1 MIEKMKFLSITGPK
15 ADIDRMTETYLSKYE
30 IHLENALS
38 ELTEVANLSPFLE
51 INPYKEALSTIDSFY
66 EQLED
71 PSQIS
76 PELMDIEKAIKTV
89 RAVQDGFRRLE
100 EEKSRLQSEHAE
112 ILDPLKIIRP
122 FKNLNFDVSE
132 ILNFKYIHYRFGRIE
147 KQYLQKFEKYIY
159 DNLDTLFIKCGED
172 EMYVYGVY
180 FVPEHQAHKVHAVY
194 SSMHFERIF
203 IPNEYHGTAAEAFEK
218 LDTRHREIHKA
229 LDANKE
235 ASRKFLQ
242 DNSTKIV
249 SAKAALD
256 ACSSSFDIRKLAACT
271 PGDTN
276 TFYILCGWMTE
287 KDALAFRK
295 DIQNDEKIF
304 CLMEDQKAPATQ
316 KPPTKLRNPKLFKPF
331 EMYVKMYGLPAYNE
345 MDPTWFV
352 AITYSFIFGA
362 MFGDVGQGLVLFLG
376 GLFLYKTKKMDL
388 AGIISCAGVFSV
400 FFGFMYG
407 SFFGF
412 EDVLKAIWLKP
423 MNQMMD
429 VPLVGRLNAVFVIAI
444 GFGMFIILICM
455 VFNIINSIRRGDTE
469 KTWFDS
475 NAVAGLVFYGS
486 IVLTIGLFISGKKL
500 PAAAILVI
508 MFGVPLL
515 LMFLKEPLTNLVE
528 KKSKILPE
536 QKGMFF
542 VQSFFEQRTC
552 LSVLVKSWIL
562 PEQKGMFFVQ
572 SFFELFEVLLSYLS
586 NTLSFLRIGAFA
598 VSHAAMMEVV
608 LMLAGATNG
617 GSPNWVVVVLGNI
630 FVCAMEGLIVGI
642 QVLRLEYYEIFSRF
656 YAGNGREFKPF
667 MKAAHKN

>member
-71 PSQIS
+71 PSQIR

-287 KDALAFRK
+287 KDALAFQK

-542 VQSFFEQRTC
+542 VQSFFE
-552 LSVLVKSWIL
+552 
-562 PEQKGMFFVQ
+562 
-572 SFFELFEVLLSYLS
+572 LFEVLLSYLS

-617 GSPNWVVVVLGNI
+617 GNPNWIVVVLGNI

>member
-71 PSQIS
+71 SSQIS

-287 KDALAFRK
+287 KDALAFQK

-528 KKSKILPE
+528 KKSE
-536 QKGMFF
+536 
-542 VQSFFEQRTC
+542 
-552 LSVLVKSWIL
+552 IL

-617 GSPNWVVVVLGNI
+617 GNPNWIVVVLGNI

>member
-76 PELMDIEKAIKTV
+76 PEPMDIEKAIKTV
-89 RAVQDGFRRLE
+89 RAVQDGFRCLE

-287 KDALAFRK
+287 KDALAFQK

-388 AGIISCAGVFSV
+388 AGIISCASVFSV

-528 KKSKILPE
+528 KKSE
-536 QKGMFF
+536 
-542 VQSFFEQRTC
+542 
-552 LSVLVKSWIL
+552 IL

-617 GSPNWVVVVLGNI
+617 GNPNWIVVVLGNI

>member
-1 MIEKMKFLSITGPK
+1 MVMIEKMKFLSITGPK

-38 ELTEVANLSPFLE
+38 ELTEVASLSPFLE

-66 EQLED
+66 DQLED
-71 PSQIS
+71 PSQIT
-76 PELMDIEKAIKTV
+76 PEPMDIENAIQTV
-89 RAVQDGFRRLE
+89 RKIQEGSRRLE
-100 EEKSRLQSEHAE
+100 EEKARLQSEHAE
-112 ILDPLKIIRP
+112 VLDPLKIIRP
-122 FKNLNFDVSE
+122 FKDLNFDVSS
-132 ILNFKYIHYRFGRIE
+132 ILKFKYIHYRFGRIE

-172 EMYVYGVY
+172 DLYVYGVY

-203 IPNEYHGTAAEAFEK
+203 IPDEYQGTASEAFAK
-218 LDTRHREIHKA
+218 LDARHREIHQA

-235 ASRKFLQ
+235 ASRKFLVN
-242 DNSTKIV
+242 NSVRIV

-256 ACSSSFDIRKLAACT
+256 ACSSSFDIRRLAACT
-271 PGDTN
+271 PGDNN

-287 KDALAFRK
+287 KDALAFQK

-304 CLMEDQKAPATQ
+304 CLMEDQKAPANK
-316 KPPTKLRNPKLFKPF
+316 KPPTKLKNPKLFKPF
-331 EMYVKMYGLPAYNE
+331 EMYIKMYGLPAYNE
-345 MDPTWFV
+345 IDPTWFV

-376 GLFLYKTKKMDL
+376 GLVLYRTKHMDL

-412 EDVLKAIWLKP
+412 EDILKAVWLKP
-423 MNQMMD
+423 MSKMMD
-429 VPLVGRLNAVFVIAI
+429 VPLVGKLNAVFVVAI

-455 VFNIINSIRRGDTE
+455 IFNIINSVRRKDAE

-486 IVLTIGLFISGKKL
+486 IVLTVGLFISGKKL
-500 PAAAILVI
+500 PATAVLVI
-508 MFGVPLL
+508 MFGVPLI

-528 KKSKILPE
+528 KKSEI
-536 QKGMFF
+536 F
-542 VQSFFEQRTC
+542 
-552 LSVLVKSWIL
+552 

-656 YAGNGREFKPF
+656 YSGNGREFQPF
-667 MKAAHKN
+667 MKAVKKTSQQ

>member
-287 KDALAFRK
+287 KDALAFQK

-542 VQSFFEQRTC
+542 VQSFFE
-552 LSVLVKSWIL
+552 
-562 PEQKGMFFVQ
+562 
-572 SFFELFEVLLSYLS
+572 LFEVLLSYLS

>member
-1 MIEKMKFLSITGPK
+1 MVMIEKMKFLSITGPK

-122 FKNLNFDVSE
+122 FKNLNFDISE

-235 ASRKFLQ
+235 ASHKFLQ

-287 KDALAFRK
+287 KDALAFQK

-542 VQSFFEQRTC
+542 VQSFFE
-552 LSVLVKSWIL
+552 
-562 PEQKGMFFVQ
+562 
-572 SFFELFEVLLSYLS
+572 LFEVLLSYLS

-617 GSPNWVVVVLGNI
+617 GNPNWIVVVLGNI

>member
-1 MIEKMKFLSITGPK
+1 MVMIEKMKFLSITGPK

-352 AITYSFIFGA
+352 AITYSFI
-362 MFGDVGQGLVLFLG
+362 L
-376 GLFLYKTKKMDL
+376 
-388 AGIISCAGVFSV
+388 S
-400 FFGFMYG
+400 
-407 SFFGF
+407 
-412 EDVLKAIWLKP
+412 
-423 MNQMMD
+423 
-429 VPLVGRLNAVFVIAI
+429 
-444 GFGMFIILICM
+444 LIH
-455 VFNIINSIRRGDTE
+455 I
-469 KTWFDS
+469 
-475 NAVAGLVFYGS
+475 
-486 IVLTIGLFISGKKL
+486 
-500 PAAAILVI
+500 
-508 MFGVPLL
+508 
-515 LMFLKEPLTNLVE
+515 
-528 KKSKILPE
+528 
-536 QKGMFF
+536 
-542 VQSFFEQRTC
+542 
-552 LSVLVKSWIL
+552 
-562 PEQKGMFFVQ
+562 
-572 SFFELFEVLLSYLS
+572 
-586 NTLSFLRIGAFA
+586 
-598 VSHAAMMEVV
+598 
-608 LMLAGATNG
+608 
-617 GSPNWVVVVLGNI
+617 
-630 FVCAMEGLIVGI
+630 
-642 QVLRLEYYEIFSRF
+642 
-656 YAGNGREFKPF
+656 
-667 MKAAHKN
+667 

>member
-1 MIEKMKFLSITGPK
+1 MVMIEKMKFLSITGPK

-76 PELMDIEKAIKTV
+76 PEPMDIEKAIKTV

-229 LDANKE
+229 LAANKE

-287 KDALAFRK
+287 KDALAFQK

-542 VQSFFEQRTC
+542 VQSFFE
-552 LSVLVKSWIL
+552 
-562 PEQKGMFFVQ
+562 
-572 SFFELFEVLLSYLS
+572 LFEVLLSYLS

-617 GSPNWVVVVLGNI
+617 GNPNWIVVVLGNI

>member
-1 MIEKMKFLSITGPK
+1 MVMIEKMKFLSITGPK

-71 PSQIS
+71 PPQIS
-76 PELMDIEKAIKTV
+76 PEPMDIEKAIKTV

-242 DNSTKIV
+242 DNSTNIV

-287 KDALAFRK
+287 KDALAFQK

-542 VQSFFEQRTC
+542 VQSFFE
-552 LSVLVKSWIL
+552 
-562 PEQKGMFFVQ
+562 
-572 SFFELFEVLLSYLS
+572 LFEVLLSYLS

>member
-1 MIEKMKFLSITGPK
+1 MVMIEKMKFLSITGPK

-203 IPNEYHGTAAEAFEK
+203 IPNEYHGTAVEAFEK

-287 KDALAFRK
+287 KDALAFQK

-542 VQSFFEQRTC
+542 VQSFFE
-552 LSVLVKSWIL
+552 
-562 PEQKGMFFVQ
+562 
-572 SFFELFEVLLSYLS
+572 LFEVLLSYLS

-617 GSPNWVVVVLGNI
+617 GNPNWIVVVLGNI

>member
-242 DNSTKIV
+242 DNSTNIV

-287 KDALAFRK
+287 KDALAFQK

-542 VQSFFEQRTC
+542 VQSFFE
-552 LSVLVKSWIL
+552 
-562 PEQKGMFFVQ
+562 
-572 SFFELFEVLLSYLS
+572 LFEVLLSHLS

-617 GSPNWVVVVLGNI
+617 GSPNWIVVVLGNI

>member
-1 MIEKMKFLSITGPK
+1 MVMIEKMKFLSITGPK

-287 KDALAFRK
+287 KDALAFQK

-542 VQSFFEQRTC
+542 VQSFFE
-552 LSVLVKSWIL
+552 
-562 PEQKGMFFVQ
+562 
-572 SFFELFEVLLSYLS
+572 LFEVLLSYLS

>member
-1 MIEKMKFLSITGPK
+1 MVMIEKMKFLSITGPK

-76 PELMDIEKAIKTV
+76 PEPMDIEKAIKTV

-203 IPNEYHGTAAEAFEK
+203 IPNEYHGTASEAFEK

-287 KDALAFRK
+287 KDALAFQK

-455 VFNIINSIRRGDTE
+455 VFNIINSIRKGDTE

-528 KKSKILPE
+528 KKSE
-536 QKGMFF
+536 
-542 VQSFFEQRTC
+542 
-552 LSVLVKSWIL
+552 IL

-617 GSPNWVVVVLGNI
+617 GSPNWIVVVLGNI

>member
-38 ELTEVANLSPFLE
+38 ELTEVASLSPFLE
-51 INPYKEALSTIDSFY
+51 INPYKEALSTIDGFY
-66 EQLED
+66 DQLED
-71 PSQIS
+71 PSQIT
-76 PELMDIEKAIKTV
+76 PEPMDIENAIQTV
-89 RAVQDGFRRLE
+89 RKIQEGSRRLE
-100 EEKSRLQSEHAE
+100 EEKARLQSEHAE
-112 ILDPLKIIRP
+112 VLDPLKIIRP
-122 FKNLNFDVSE
+122 FKDLNFDVSS
-132 ILNFKYIHYRFGRIE
+132 ILKFKYIHYRFGRIE

-172 EMYVYGVY
+172 DLYVYGVY

-203 IPNEYHGTAAEAFEK
+203 IPDEYQGTASEAFAK
-218 LDTRHREIHKA
+218 LDARHREIHQA

-235 ASRKFLQ
+235 ASRKFLV
-242 DNSTKIV
+242 DNSVRIV

-256 ACSSSFDIRKLAACT
+256 ACSSSFDIRRLAACT
-271 PGDTN
+271 PGDNN

-287 KDALAFRK
+287 KDALAFQK

-304 CLMEDQKAPATQ
+304 CLMEDQKAPANK
-316 KPPTKLRNPKLFKPF
+316 KPPTKLKNPKLFKPF
-331 EMYVKMYGLPAYNE
+331 EMYIKMYGLPAYNE
-345 MDPTWFV
+345 IDPTWFV

-376 GLFLYKTKKMDL
+376 GLVLYRTKHMDL

-412 EDVLKAIWLKP
+412 EDILKAVWLKP
-423 MNQMMD
+423 MSKMMD
-429 VPLVGRLNAVFVIAI
+429 VPLVGKLNAVFVVAI

-455 VFNIINSIRRGDTE
+455 IFNIINSVRRKDTE

-500 PAAAILVI
+500 PATAVLVI
-508 MFGVPLL
+508 MFGVPLI

-528 KKSKILPE
+528 KKSEI
-536 QKGMFF
+536 F
-542 VQSFFEQRTC
+542 
-552 LSVLVKSWIL
+552 

-656 YAGNGREFKPF
+656 YSGNGREFQPF
-667 MKAAHKN
+667 MKAIKKTSQQ

>member
-1 MIEKMKFLSITGPK
+1 MVMIEKMKFLSITGPK

-76 PELMDIEKAIKTV
+76 PEPMDIEKAIKTV

-235 ASRKFLQ
+235 ASHKFLQ

-287 KDALAFRK
+287 KDALAFQK

-455 VFNIINSIRRGDTE
+455 VFNIINSIRKGDTE

-542 VQSFFEQRTC
+542 VQSFFE
-552 LSVLVKSWIL
+552 
-562 PEQKGMFFVQ
+562 
-572 SFFELFEVLLSYLS
+572 LFEVLLSYLS

-617 GSPNWVVVVLGNI
+617 GNPNWIVVVLGNI

>member
-1 MIEKMKFLSITGPK
+1 MIEKMKFVSITGPK
-15 ADIDRMTETYLSKYE
+15 ADIDRVVNRYLSKYE

-38 ELTEVANLSPFLE
+38 ELTTVRHLTPFLE
-51 INPYKEALSTIDSFY
+51 INPYKDMLSTISSFY
-66 EQLED
+66 EELDTPEQIPEKDLTIEQALDIVSGLKSESDRIADRKCQLEEQRTSLTESMLIIA
-71 PSQIS
+71 P
-76 PELMDIEKAIKTV
+76 
-89 RAVQDGFRRLE
+89 FRNVE
-100 EEKSRLQSEHAE
+100 
-112 ILDPLKIIRP
+112 
-122 FKNLNFDVSE
+122 FDVSS
-132 ILNFKYIHYRFGRIE
+132 ILNFRHIHYRFGRIE

-528 KKSKILPE
+528 KKSE
-536 QKGMFF
+536 
-542 VQSFFEQRTC
+542 
-552 LSVLVKSWIL
+552 IL

>member
-1 MIEKMKFLSITGPK
+1 MVMIEKMKFLSITGPK

-71 PSQIS
+71 LSQIS
-76 PELMDIEKAIKTV
+76 PEPMDIEKAIKTV

-203 IPNEYHGTAAEAFEK
+203 IPNEYHGTAVEAFEK

-242 DNSTKIV
+242 DNSTNIV

-287 KDALAFRK
+287 KDALAFQK

-542 VQSFFEQRTC
+542 VQSFFE
-552 LSVLVKSWIL
+552 
-562 PEQKGMFFVQ
+562 
-572 SFFELFEVLLSYLS
+572 LFEVLLSYLS

-617 GSPNWVVVVLGNI
+617 GSPNWIVVVLGNI

>member
-203 IPNEYHGTAAEAFEK
+203 IPNEYHGTASEAFEK

-271 PGDTN
+271 PGNTN

-287 KDALAFRK
+287 KDALAFQK

-528 KKSKILPE
+528 KKSE
-536 QKGMFF
+536 
-542 VQSFFEQRTC
+542 
-552 LSVLVKSWIL
+552 IL

-617 GSPNWVVVVLGNI
+617 GSPNWIVVVLGNI

>member
-1 MIEKMKFLSITGPK
+1 MVMIEKMKFLSITGPK

-38 ELTEVANLSPFLE
+38 ELTEVASLSPFLE

-66 EQLED
+66 DQLED
-71 PSQIS
+71 PAQIT
-76 PELMDIEKAIKTV
+76 PEPMDIESAIQTV
-89 RAVQDGFRRLE
+89 RKIQEGSRRLE
-100 EEKSRLQSEHAE
+100 EEKARLQSEHAE
-112 ILDPLKIIRP
+112 VLDPLKIIRP
-122 FKNLNFDVSE
+122 FKDLNFDVSS
-132 ILNFKYIHYRFGRIE
+132 ILKFKYIHYRFGRIE

-172 EMYVYGVY
+172 DLYVYGVY

-203 IPNEYHGTAAEAFEK
+203 IPDEYQGTASEAFAK
-218 LDTRHREIHKA
+218 LDARHREIHKA

-235 ASRKFLQ
+235 ASRKFLV
-242 DNSTKIV
+242 DNSIRIV

-256 ACSSSFDIRKLAACT
+256 ACSSSFDIRRLAACT
-271 PGDTN
+271 PGDNN

-287 KDALAFRK
+287 KDALAFQK

-304 CLMEDQKAPATQ
+304 CLMEDQKAPANK
-316 KPPTKLRNPKLFKPF
+316 KPPTKLKNPKLFKPF
-331 EMYVKMYGLPAYNE
+331 EMYIKMYGLPAYNE
-345 MDPTWFV
+345 IDPTWFV

-376 GLFLYKTKKMDL
+376 GLILYRTKHMDL

-412 EDVLKAIWLKP
+412 EDILKAIWLKP
-423 MNQMMD
+423 MSKMMD
-429 VPLVGRLNAVFVIAI
+429 VPLVGKLNAVFVIAI

-455 VFNIINSIRRGDTE
+455 IFNIINSVRRKDAE

-486 IVLTIGLFISGKKL
+486 IVLTVGLFISGKKL
-500 PAAAILVI
+500 PAAAVLVI
-508 MFGVPLL
+508 MFGVPLI

-528 KKSKILPE
+528 KKSEI
-536 QKGMFF
+536 F
-542 VQSFFEQRTC
+542 
-552 LSVLVKSWIL
+552 

-656 YAGNGREFKPF
+656 YSGNGREFQPF
-667 MKAAHKN
+667 MKAVKKTSQQ

>member
-1 MIEKMKFLSITGPK
+1 MIMIEKMKFLSITGPK

-203 IPNEYHGTAAEAFEK
+203 IPNEYHGTATEAFEK

-287 KDALAFRK
+287 KDALAFQK

-528 KKSKILPE
+528 KKSE
-536 QKGMFF
+536 
-542 VQSFFEQRTC
+542 
-552 LSVLVKSWIL
+552 IL

>member
-1 MIEKMKFLSITGPK
+1 MIVKMKFLSITGPR
-15 ADIDRMTETYLSKYE
+15 ADIDRMTNRYLSKYE
-30 IHLENALS
+30 MQLENALT
-38 ELTEVANLSPFLE
+38 ELKTVDNLMPFLE
-51 INPYKEALSTIDSFY
+51 MNPYRDPLAKVTQFLGYMKDMPAEPSFDQSEDEILEMIRSINHDYMDLQQQKEELKKKRENIQARMKVLEPFTSLDFDLHEIMQYKYIRTKFGKINVDYYHRLEKAL
-66 EQLED
+66 LED
-71 PSQIS
+71 IDA
-76 PELMDIEKAIKTV
+76 L
-89 RAVQDGFRRLE
+89 FLE
-100 EEKSRLQSEHAE
+100 GSRDAS
-112 ILDPLKIIRP
+112 
-122 FKNLNFDVSE
+122 
-132 ILNFKYIHYRFGRIE
+132 
-147 KQYLQKFEKYIY
+147 
-159 DNLDTLFIKCGED
+159 
-172 EMYVYGVY
+172 YVYGVY
-180 FVPEHQAHKVHAVY
+180 FVSDADAGKVD
-194 SSMHFERIF
+194 SIMRSLHFEKVDLLEDF
-203 IPNEYHGTAAEAFEK
+203 GGTPLEAYRS
-218 LDTRHREIHKA
+218 LDKEVQNLTDEIQAVK
-229 LDANKE
+229 DKRQEMFRKN
-235 ASRKFLQ
+235 ASRLLGARIQLERFS
-242 DNSTKIV
+242 DN
-249 SAKAALD
+249 
-256 ACSSSFDIRKLAACT
+256 FDIRKFAART
-271 PGDTN
+271 ETDEQEEY
-276 TFYILCGWMTE
+276 YILCGWMSE
-287 KDALAFRK
+287 EDANAFIK
-295 DIQNDEKIF
+295 EAQGDDKVYIVVE
-304 CLMEDQKAPATQ
+304 EDREQYFGE
-316 KPPTKLRNPKLFKPF
+316 PPTKLENPKLFKPF

-542 VQSFFEQRTC
+542 VQSFFE
-552 LSVLVKSWIL
+552 
-562 PEQKGMFFVQ
+562 
-572 SFFELFEVLLSYLS
+572 LFEVLLSYLS

>member
-38 ELTEVANLSPFLE
+38 ELTEVASLSPFLE

-66 EQLED
+66 DQLED
-71 PSQIS
+71 PSQIT
-76 PELMDIEKAIKTV
+76 PEPMDIESAIQTV
-89 RAVQDGFRRLE
+89 RKIQEDSRRLE
-100 EEKSRLQSEHAE
+100 EEKARLQSEHAE
-112 ILDPLKIIRP
+112 VLDPLKIIRP
-122 FKNLNFDVSE
+122 FKDLNFDVSS
-132 ILNFKYIHYRFGRIE
+132 ILKFKYIHYRFGRIE

-172 EMYVYGVY
+172 DLYVYGVY

-203 IPNEYHGTAAEAFEK
+203 IPDEYQGTASEAFAK
-218 LDTRHREIHKA
+218 LDARHREIHNA

-235 ASRKFLQ
+235 ASRKFLV
-242 DNSTKIV
+242 DNSIRIV

-256 ACSSSFDIRKLAACT
+256 ACSSSFDIRRLAACT
-271 PGDTN
+271 PGDNN

-287 KDALAFRK
+287 KDALAFQK

-304 CLMEDQKAPATQ
+304 CLMEDQKAPANK
-316 KPPTKLRNPKLFKPF
+316 KPPTKLKNPKLFKPF
-331 EMYVKMYGLPAYNE
+331 EMYIKMYGLPAYNE
-345 MDPTWFV
+345 IDPTWFV

-376 GLFLYKTKKMDL
+376 GLILYRTKHMDL

-412 EDVLKAIWLKP
+412 EDILKAIWLKP
-423 MNQMMD
+423 MSKMMD
-429 VPLVGRLNAVFVIAI
+429 VPLVGKLNAVFVIAI

-455 VFNIINSIRRGDTE
+455 IFNIINSVRRKDAE

-486 IVLTIGLFISGKKL
+486 IVLTVGLFISGKKL
-500 PAAAILVI
+500 PAAAVLVI
-508 MFGVPLL
+508 MFGVPLI

-528 KKSKILPE
+528 KKSEI
-536 QKGMFF
+536 F
-542 VQSFFEQRTC
+542 
-552 LSVLVKSWIL
+552 

-656 YAGNGREFKPF
+656 YSGNGREFQPF
-667 MKAAHKN
+667 MKAVKKTSQQ

>member
-287 KDALAFRK
+287 KDALAFQK

-412 EDVLKAIWLKP
+412 EEVLKAIWLKP

-542 VQSFFEQRTC
+542 VQSFFE
-552 LSVLVKSWIL
+552 
-562 PEQKGMFFVQ
+562 
-572 SFFELFEVLLSYLS
+572 LFEVLLSYLS

-617 GSPNWVVVVLGNI
+617 GNPNWIVVVLGNI

>member
-1 MIEKMKFLSITGPK
+1 MVMIEKMKFLSITGPK

-89 RAVQDGFRRLE
+89 RAVQDEFRRLE

-203 IPNEYHGTAAEAFEK
+203 IPNEYHGTATEAFEK

-287 KDALAFRK
+287 KDALAFQK

-542 VQSFFEQRTC
+542 VQSFFE
-552 LSVLVKSWIL
+552 
-562 PEQKGMFFVQ
+562 
-572 SFFELFEVLLSYLS
+572 LFEVLLSYLS

-617 GSPNWVVVVLGNI
+617 GSPNWIVVVLGNI